1 MGVGAWHRGRVSDEP
16 TGFHRRPVTPVPAHF
31 PPPCARPDPGDLD
44 NLRADL
50 ETAAYT
56 PDGVAGFLGE
66 LAGAALHRDEPLP
79 ARRRIVAEPGPSAT
93 VIALMTLG
101 DAADADQVTL
111 AFPRTGVDGLDRLGL
126 LARPADGTGRSRV
139 TASCDLRPYGDETH
153 AWWVA
158 SDLGEL
164 ATESPLHPE
173 HVLGVGGASATLASW
188 TPRQPATR
196 ALDLGTGCGVQAL
209 HLNSHCAR
217 VVATDISPRAL
228 GFAAFNAA
236 LAGQDWDLRRGD
248 LLEPVAGEQF
258 DLVVSNPPFVITPR
272 RDDVPRYTYRD
283 AGERGDTVVRRL
295 VRGVG
300 EHLAPGGIA
309 HFLGNWE
316 VQRGQDWRDVWREW
330 LDGARSGGG
339 RLDALVVQ
347 REVQDPCEYAQT
359 WARDGGHRPGTP
371 AYRALLAAWL
381 DDFAARGVE
390 SIGFG
395 VITLS
400 RSPAGVRGVEDGRAP
415 RPAWVDL
422 IDHRGPVVAPMGPW
436 ILDAVRARRWLAEA
450 GAPGILERRW
460 VYADDVTT
468 HTYGRPGEPDPS
480 LMTARPGTGLR
491 RDVRL
496 DQVSAAFASVCDGE
510 LTAGAALHAIA
521 AVLHRPPADVIA
533 ESLASIE
540 GQIADGLLRPWG
552 Q

>member
-1 MGVGAWHRGRVSDEP
+1 MSDAP
-16 TGFHRRPVTPVPAHF
+16 TDLHRRLTPPVPAPF
-31 PPPCARPDPGDLD
+31 PPPGARADPGDLD

-50 ETAAYT
+50 EATAYT
-56 PDGVAGFLGE
+56 PDGVANFLGE
-66 LAGAALHRDEPLP
+66 RAGAALHREEPLP
-79 ARRRIVAEPGPSAT
+79 ARRRIVAQPGAIAT
-93 VIALMTLG
+93 VIALLTLG
-101 DAADADQVTL
+101 DAVDVDQVAR
-111 AFPRTGVDGLDRLGL
+111 AFPRTGPDGLDRLGL
-126 LARPADGTGRSRV
+126 LAWPADGRGRSRV
-139 TASCDLRPYGDETH
+139 TSSCDLRPYGDETH

-164 ATESPLHPE
+164 ATEAPLHPE

-188 TPRQPATR
+188 TPRPPATR

-209 HLNSHCAR
+209 HLHSHCTH

-228 GFAAFNAA
+228 EFAAFNAA

-248 LLEPVAGEQF
+248 LLEPVAGERF
-258 DLVVSNPPFVITPR
+258 DLIVSNPPFVITPR
-272 RDDVPRYTYRD
+272 RRDVPRYTYRD
-283 AGERGDTVVRRL
+283 GGERGDALVRRL
-295 VRGVG
+295 VRGIG

-316 VQRGQDWRDVWREW
+316 VQRGQDWRDVWSEW
-330 LDGARSGGG
+330 LDGACSGGD

-371 AYRALLAAWL
+371 AYRALLEAWL
-381 DDFAARGVE
+381 DDFEVRGVE

-400 RSPAGVRGVEDGRAP
+400 RSPAGVPGVDDGRAP
-415 RPAWVDL
+415 RPGRVDL
-422 IDHRGPVVAPMGPW
+422 IDHHGPVVAPMGPW
-436 ILDAVRARRWLAEA
+436 ILDAVHARRWLAKA

-468 HTYGRPGEPDPS
+468 HTYGRPGDPDPS
-480 LMTARPGTGLR
+480 LMTVRSGTGLR

-496 DQVSAAFASVCDGE
+496 DQVLAAFASVCDGE
-510 LTAGAALHAIA
+510 LTARAALHAIA
-521 AVLHRPPADVIA
+521 AVLHRPAADVIA
-533 ESLASIE
+533 GALAGIE
-540 GQIADGLLRPWG
+540 GQIADGLLRPWEE
-552 Q
+552 